1 MEGEK
6 VLKQVQY
13 ITDVIK
19 WTIICFYLQLSG
31 VKAYYKIFNTHHVQ
45 ALLINEYRRK
55 LSYQSEYCYMDTNTS
70 ECNMKV
76 FTVISTG

>member
-31 VKAYYKIFNTHHVQ
+31 VKAYYKIFIVLTRTM
-45 ALLINEYRRK
+45 YK
-55 LSYQSEYCYMDTNTS
+55 LFS
-70 ECNMKV
+70 
-76 FTVISTG
+76 